1 MWNLII
7 PRNPMSSALSNALA
21 SCQKKTSD
29 IALSILRA
37 TSPAS
42 TKVAVVAP
50 KKPTAFSP
58 LRYRLGL
65 H

>member
-50 KKPTAFSP
+50 KNRYAVF
-58 LRYRLGL
+58 LRSVQDS

>member
-1 MWNLII
+1 
-7 PRNPMSSALSNALA
+7 MSSALSNALA

-42 TKVAVVAP
+42 TKVAVVATKAATP
-50 KKPTAFSP
+50 LSP
-58 LRYRLGL
+58 LR
-65 H
+65 

>member
-1 MWNLII
+1 
-7 PRNPMSSALSNALA
+7 MSSALSNALA

-50 KKPTAFSP
+50 KNRYAVF
-58 LRYRLGL
+58 LRSVQDS